1 MTSDRMVFS
10 VSQLNLRARQLLE
23 THFPLIWVEGELSNV
38 SRPSSGHWYFTLK
51 DSAAQ
56 VRCAMFRNRNQRVR
70 IPPQQGQHV
79 LLRARV
85 SLYEGRGDYQLIVE
99 HMEDAGHGALQRAFE
114 ELKHRLLQEGL
125 FEAERKKPLPEPPKH
140 LGVITS
146 PTGAALRDVL
156 QVLKRRY
163 PCVPVSVFPVA
174 VQGSEAAPQIVRALD
189 LANRHSDCD
198 LLILCRGGGSLE
210 DLWAFNEESVAR
222 AVAKSRIPIV
232 SGVGHETD
240 TTITDF
246 VADLRAPTPSAAAE
260 LATPDQ
266 MDLLQQFQGF
276 ELWLKQLQLQQISS
290 HKQQLAALRSRIQ
303 HPAQRLQNK
312 AQQVDHLELRLRN
325 TMASKLNRSGTQ
337 LTHLL
342 QRCRSQNPN
351 QRLQA
356 CQSRLQHAQL
366 RLSQTM
372 NHQIVG
378 QRHRLNQL
386 VTMLEGVSPLA
397 ILSRGYSVTKT
408 ADGRIVRQASEVKS
422 GDRLVTRLGEG
433 EVHSTVD

>member
-1 MTSDRMVFS
+1 
-10 VSQLNLRARQLLE
+10 
-23 THFPLIWVEGELSNV
+23 
-38 SRPSSGHWYFTLK
+38 
-51 DSAAQ
+51 
-56 VRCAMFRNRNQRVR
+56 
-70 IPPQQGQHV
+70 
-79 LLRARV
+79 
-85 SLYEGRGDYQLIVE
+85 
-99 HMEDAGHGALQRAFE
+99 
-114 ELKHRLLQEGL
+114 
-125 FEAERKKPLPEPPKH
+125 
-140 LGVITS
+140 
-146 PTGAALRDVL
+146 
-156 QVLKRRY
+156 
-163 PCVPVSVFPVA
+163 
-174 VQGSEAAPQIVRALD
+174 
-189 LANRHSDCD
+189 
-198 LLILCRGGGSLE
+198 
-210 DLWAFNEESVAR
+210 
-222 AVAKSRIPIV
+222 
-232 SGVGHETD
+232 
-240 TTITDF
+240 
-246 VADLRAPTPSAAAE
+246 
-260 LATPDQ
+260 

-312 AQQVDHLELRLRN
+312 AQQIDHLELRLRN
-325 TMASKLNRSGTQ
+325 TMASKLNRSSTQ

-372 NHQIVG
+372 NQQIVG

-386 VTMLEGVSPLA
+386 VAMLEGVSPLA

-433 EVHSTVD
+433 EIHSTAD